1 MIRILF
7 MAVIGALSFLSCTS
21 NRSWVATSFY
31 QLQGNDSVAMEKYSL
46 PADSLQILLVKMSVD
61 DTPLMDDFDFDR
73 RGGYISTTTGKC
85 SQSQPMSGTDMSH
98 SKIMG
103 TVRNQWLNEM
113 VLSRMFTRLKEI
125 PVKRVK
131 LISPPQETIDRSH
144 LDSLLKRHTAN
155 RVVTVD
161 SIVFLVNQERL
172 SSTYHTDGLVPLPP
186 GGGMTS
192 HHMFSSSSV
201 VNYRLYLTLFD
212 INESTREIEKRSRL
226 LQTGNYKDYGNGS
239 PMEMVTRCALKA
251 GDDFALLFTPV
262 ANQHEVK
269 R

>member
-1 MIRILF
+1 MKLGIELIL
-7 MAVIGALSFLSCTS
+7 MLLLLAGCGTS
-21 NRSWVATSFY
+21 KKLKPTSFY
-31 QLQGNDSVAMEKYSL
+31 RLQGTDTISMATHSIL
-46 PADSLQILLVKMSVD
+46 SDSLQILLVKMSAD
-61 DTPLMDDFDFDR
+61 DTPLMNDFDFDR
-73 RGGYISTTTGKC
+73 RGGYISTTTGKH

-131 LISPPQETIDRSH
+131 LISPSQETIDRSH

-161 SIVFLVNQERL
+161 SIVFLVDQEHL
-172 SSTYHTDGLVPLPP
+172 SSTYHTDGLVPVPP

-192 HHMFSSSSV
+192 HHTSSSSSV

-212 INESTREIEKRSRL
+212 INESTHEIEKRSRL
-226 LQTGNYKDYGNGS
+226 LQTGNYKDYGDGS